1 MAQPSNS
8 MSTPFSWKAVLLCAV
23 SACSPLQRGSELWSA
38 GGWQRHTI
46 DDSSLGADGVRLG
59 DINKDGRMDIVSP
72 WEQGGRVRLY
82 LNPGSAR
89 VQDRWPAVTVGEVGD
104 PEDAFFVDLDG
115 DGWLDVVSSCEGET
129 RSIFIHW
136 APPDRASLLAPDA
149 WETEELPAAS
159 GLARW
164 MYGFAMQV
172 DGRAGLELVVG
183 AKGES
188 AHVGWFEAPRN
199 PRDLEKWTWH
209 PLHEAGWIMTL
220 RSHDFDSDGDLD
232 ILATDRTGA
241 GRGTLWLENPGPNQ
255 AASAHWLP
263 HRLGPRD
270 DHEAMHNAVADL
282 DGDGLE
288 DVLVASRGD
297 SVRYY
302 RRAGPAET
310 DWETQLIEMPP
321 QTGHGKAVAAGDID
335 LDGIPDLVVAC
346 ARADGG
352 KIGVFWM
359 AHHGTPM
366 QPRWSATPVSGPEGF
381 IYDLIQLTD
390 VDDDGDLDVVTVEEK
405 GPYLARGYEGRE
417 LGVIWYENPA
427 ISDDSH

>member
-1 MAQPSNS
+1 
-8 MSTPFSWKAVLLCAV
+8 
-23 SACSPLQRGSELWSA
+23 
-38 GGWQRHTI
+38 
-46 DDSSLGADGVRLG
+46 
-59 DINKDGRMDIVSP
+59 MDIVSP

-136 APPDRASLLAPDA
+136 APPDRASLLAPNA
-149 WETEELPAAS
+149 WQTEELPAAS

-255 AASAHWLP
+255 ATSAHWLP

-288 DVLVASRGD
+288 DVLVASRGG

-302 RRAGPAET
+302 RRAGPAAT